1 MGRARTGFW
10 ISAAF
15 LLVASLF
22 DLIMCPHSK
31 VEESFQLQATHD
43 LYYYGIGDA
52 IREQFSG
59 LSTTV
64 TSPATLP
71 YDHLQYP
78 GVVPRTFIGPLILST
93 LCRIILWPCSIFN
106 IEINPMTV
114 QFLARFCLLLLNL
127 VGWLRLALAVDK
139 MPLLSSSSVLRKNNN
154 LLTEGS
160 WLLLITAC
168 QFHIPFYSSR
178 MLPNTFALAIVL
190 QSYSFW
196 MEKNIQ
202 VAAALIV
209 FGTAIF
215 RCDLLLLLGSIGLSW
230 LFRRELSIP
239 TALKIGIVTGIIS
252 LILTTPLDSLLWQR
266 PIWPEGEVFYF
277 NTILGK
283 SSEWGL
289 SPWHWYFTSALPKS
303 MLLTIFLVPLSMFR
317 IVENTVAMERKWR
330 QPSTNATKKNNHDR
344 EGVLF
349 DKQWLQYIV
358 PILGFVVL
366 YSFLGHKEMRFIFP
380 ALPMLNLGAAVGMS
394 KLTQIAFPVS
404 LTNKDKEYFVSYIG
418 RLGFVCGLLSM
429 GLTHVGSL
437 IFVLTSK
444 ENYSGGDA
452 LMQLSSH
459 VQNGVSTSE
468 DIELSLHV
476 HIDVAAAMS
485 GVSLFG
491 QRAAQAATPGIP
503 WTFSKDGYEEG
514 KQASGYDEFTHL
526 LSEDPNIVPA
536 SQFTVIHTQ
545 KGKPRLDIRKLKIV
559 TEDAMYVLERNIVI
573 GGVDETL
580 SPD

>member
-1 MGRARTGFW
+1 
-10 ISAAF
+10 
-15 LLVASLF
+15 
-22 DLIMCPHSK
+22 
-31 VEESFQLQATHD
+31 
-43 LYYYGIGDA
+43 
-52 IREQFSG
+52 
-59 LSTTV
+59 
-64 TSPATLP
+64 
-71 YDHLQYP
+71 
-78 GVVPRTFIGPLILST
+78 
-93 LCRIILWPCSIFN
+93 
-106 IEINPMTV
+106 
-114 QFLARFCLLLLNL
+114 
-127 VGWLRLALAVDK
+127 
-139 MPLLSSSSVLRKNNN
+139 
-154 LLTEGS
+154 
-160 WLLLITAC
+160 
-168 QFHIPFYSSR
+168 
-178 MLPNTFALAIVL
+178 
-190 QSYSFW
+190 
-196 MEKNIQ
+196 
-202 VAAALIV
+202 
-209 FGTAIF
+209 
-215 RCDLLLLLGSIGLSW
+215 
-230 LFRRELSIP
+230 
-239 TALKIGIVTGIIS
+239 
-252 LILTTPLDSLLWQR
+252 
-266 PIWPEGEVFYF
+266 
-277 NTILGK
+277 
-283 SSEWGL
+283 
-289 SPWHWYFTSALPKS
+289 
-303 MLLTIFLVPLSMFR
+303 MFR